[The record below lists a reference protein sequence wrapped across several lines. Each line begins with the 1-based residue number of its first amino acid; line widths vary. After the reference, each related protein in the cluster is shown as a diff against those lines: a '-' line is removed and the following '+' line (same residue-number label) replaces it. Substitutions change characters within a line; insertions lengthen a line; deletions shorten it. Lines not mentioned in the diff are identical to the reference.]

1 MDPWVVQVLREGYQI
16 PLLTFPPLSEVPI
29 HLPSYSPSSIKGK
42 ALVSEINLL
51 LAKGA
56 IEPAPPS
63 PGFYSRLFVVLKA
76 SGSWRPVIDLST
88 FNKFVRGTKFR
99 METNQSVLSSVRKD
113 DWMVSVDLKDAY
125 LQVPIHPNSR
135 KYLRFV
141 SPTGVFQFR
150 SLCFGLTTA
159 PQVFTRV
166 MAPVS
171 SILHSLGVR
180 MLRYLD
186 DWLIQASSREQC
198 LWARDTVLS
207 LCQELGVIVNLE
219 KSNLSPSQTS
229 TYLGID
235 INSRTLTA
243 SPTLERRE
251 RLLWIIE
258 EFLSSEGQ
266 PAEIWRRLLGHLASL
281 IQIVRGGRLRM
292 RSLQIVLRQ
301 QWDFVNDQ
309 MVIEWSPQCKADLLW
324 WNDMS
329 RLSQGV
335 SLLQIQPDLQM
346 WTDSSDLGWGAHL
359 VSTPVSGRW
368 SEKESP
374 HPINW
379 KELRAIHLG
388 LRHFSHLLEGQAVA
402 VFCDNATAIA
412 YLRNQG
418 GDFLIAAEP
427 RSPGNPTLGREQ
439 ADHTS
444 SPVHPGE
451 TQRSGRRSVTPQPG
465 DWVGV
470 DPDPRSGGQT
480 PASLAGDSGSVCH
493 IPQPSPSGLL
503 LSSPRSDER
512 RDGCPTSILGQHES
526 IRFPTICPGPAGF
539 EQGQELSQSGTHP
552 HCSSLASERMVSR
565 PPRASDGST
574 VLPAR
579 TEGST
584 QTAPF
589 PQVSPQSPRAASSRL
604 ETIQRF
610 ARHQG
615 YSRRVAKQISF
626 ARRKSTNLVYQ
637 SKWEIYRA
645 WCRKEGHSISRPSL
659 PKIADFLLYL
669 HSVRRL
675 SLSCIK
681 GYRSMLSSIFRWKL
695 PDIASD
701 PVLQDLVRSFLVQ
714 RPFPRL
720 SPPSWDLNLVLQAL
734 LRPPFEPLS
743 ETSFRN
749 LTKKTVFLV
758 SLATAH
764 RVGELQALS
773 RRVAKVGR
781 DMSLSYLPEFV
792 AKTESTSNPI
802 PRSFLV
808 KSLAEFVGN
817 LEEEQ
822 LLCPVRALKYYLKAT
837 NDIVQRPHN
846 LFVSPRCRT
855 RPMSKNAL
863 SFFIRETIAS
873 SRHLE
878 DFEGH
883 APKAHSVRSVS
894 TSIAFQ
900 KNWSTD
906 AVLKAATWKTNS
918 VFTSFYLKDVAH
930 VYDNCMSLG
939 PFVAAGQVIGS

>member
-16 PLLTFPPLSEVPI
+16 PLLTSPPLSEVPI

-418 GDFLIAAEP
+418 GTFSSQLNQEAQEILRWAESKRITLLP
-427 RSPGNPTLGREQ
+427 QFIPGRHNVL
-439 ADHTS
+439 AD
-444 SPVHPGE
+444 
-451 TQRSGRRSVTPQPG
+451 
-465 DWVGV
+465 
-470 DPDPRSGGQT
+470 
-480 PASLAGDSGSVCH
+480 
-493 IPQPSPSGLL
+493 
-503 LSSPRSDER
+503 
-512 RDGCPTSILGQHES
+512 
-526 IRFPTICPGPAGF
+526 
-539 EQGQELSQSGTHP
+539 
-552 HCSSLASERMVSR
+552 
-565 PPRASDGST
+565 
-574 VLPAR
+574 
-579 TEGST
+579 
-584 QTAPF
+584 
-589 PQVSPQSPRAASSRL
+589 
-604 ETIQRF
+604 
-610 ARHQG
+610 
-615 YSRRVAKQISF
+615 
-626 ARRKSTNLVYQ
+626 
-637 SKWEIYRA
+637 
-645 WCRKEGHSISRPSL
+645 
-659 PKIADFLLYL
+659 
-669 HSVRRL
+669 
-675 SLSCIK
+675 
-681 GYRSMLSSIFRWKL
+681 
-695 PDIASD
+695 
-701 PVLQDLVRSFLVQ
+701 
-714 RPFPRL
+714 
-720 SPPSWDLNLVLQAL
+720 
-734 LRPPFEPLS
+734 
-743 ETSFRN
+743 
-749 LTKKTVFLV
+749 
-758 SLATAH
+758 
-764 RVGELQALS
+764 ALS
-773 RRVAKVGR
+773 RR
-781 DMSLSYLPEFV
+781 
-792 AKTESTSNPI
+792 N
-802 PRSFLV
+802 
-808 KSLAEFVGN
+808 
-817 LEEEQ
+817 
-822 LLCPVRALKYYLKAT
+822 
-837 NDIVQRPHN
+837 
-846 LFVSPRCRT
+846 
-855 RPMSKNAL
+855 
-863 SFFIRETIAS
+863 
-873 SRHLE
+873 
-878 DFEGH
+878 
-883 APKAHSVRSVS
+883 
-894 TSIAFQ
+894 
-900 KNWSTD
+900 
-906 AVLKAATWKTNS
+906 
-918 VFTSFYLKDVAH
+918 
-930 VYDNCMSLG
+930 
-939 PFVAAGQVIGS
+939 QVIGSEWTLTQEVVDKLLRHWPATVDLFATSLNHRLPVYFSPLRDLMSAGTDALLQSWDNMRAYAFPPFALVRQVLNKVRNSHNLELTLIAPLWPQKEWFPDLLELLMDPPFCLPERKDLLRQPHFHRFHLNPRVLHLHAWRLSNDLRDTKATLEEWLSRYPLLAGRALT